1 MTGALFRWHG
11 GSWLEDVGLPAMG
24 AYLCLVAG
32 LPIVEAP
39 GHPRHPSPKGDTVVN
54 EMTPGL
60 KPFTENLTVDR
71 Q

>member
-1 MTGALFRWHG
+1 MTGALFRWHV
-11 GSWLEDVGLPAMG
+11 GSWLGGAGLPAMG

-32 LPIVEAP
+32 LPKVEAP
-39 GHPRHPSPKGDTVVN
+39 GHPRHPPPLSEAAVN

-60 KPFTENLTVDR
+60 KPFTENQTVGR